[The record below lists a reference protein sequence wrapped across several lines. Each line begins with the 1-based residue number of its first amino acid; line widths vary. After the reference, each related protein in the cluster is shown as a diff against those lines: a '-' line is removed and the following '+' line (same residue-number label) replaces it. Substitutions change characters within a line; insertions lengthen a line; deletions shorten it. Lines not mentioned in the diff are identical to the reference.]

1 MEFIGALHRSPGYV
15 TAAEPPSNQ
24 NLIKRFKIQ
33 NDLKR
38 GIMRSFGTNISNIK
52 CAEAEFCAHIIISF
66 EKKKGIYTFS
76 SKMIANVKVQ
86 IVGNEFEKIIIE
98 QLGA

>member
-1 MEFIGALHRSPGYV
+1 MSNDCITLGDAVGSQVEFIGALHRSPGYV

-38 GIMRSFGTNISNIK
+38 CIMRSFGTNISNIK
-52 CAEAEFCAHIIISF
+52 CAEAEFCAHI
-66 EKKKGIYTFS
+66 
-76 SKMIANVKVQ
+76 KVF
-86 IVGNEFEKIIIE
+86 IHSVLK
-98 QLGA
+98 